1 MTISLK
7 VVALLALAVQV
18 GATVVQ
24 AQPVVPPIAP
34 PKPAVSRA
42 ANAIVISTGDLNEAV
57 NWARQSDLPDAVTSF
72 NLFKDDWNVVSDDV
86 RGESDAIADAVD
98 TAIASVQ
105 SVIDTDTPPAQTAY
119 FPAFQ
124 NLATVVEDAN
134 NQLGQIAPSTLALK
148 ITTTDLA
155 QSVNWASQANLPRA
169 HDEFS
174 QFQDD
179 WSLVKDAVRQ
189 QAPALADSVEAATGV
204 VQGIVA
210 NPANPTPAQTDYF
223 PALQTLLSVVNDANT
238 SLASMSPTGGG
249 SPAPAGP
256 AHIRPGN
263 LGESVDWAGQGNLP
277 RARSELDQFQEDWA
291 SVKDAVRHQAPDV
304 ADAVEDAISKVT
316 SILAASA
323 PDKTEYFPALQN
335 LQQVVDDANAKLG
348 T

>member
-1 MTISLK
+1 MVDTLRIGGCVMML
-7 VVALLALAVQV
+7 VVLT
-18 GATVVQ
+18 ATAAR

-34 PKPAVSRA
+34 PKPAVARS

-57 NWARQSDLPDAVTSF
+57 NWARQSDLPDAMTSF
-72 NLFKDDWNVVSDDV
+72 NLFKDDWDVVSDDV

-98 TAIASVQ
+98 TAIAGVQ
-105 SVIDTDTPPAQTAY
+105 TVIDTDTPPAQTTY

-124 NLATVVEDAN
+124 KLASVVEDAN
-134 NQLGQIAPSTLALK
+134 NQLGQIAPSTAALK

-155 QSVNWASQANLPRA
+155 QSVNWASQANLARA

-189 QAPALADSVEAATGV
+189 QAPALADSVEAAAAV

-210 NPANPTPAQTDYF
+210 NPVNPTPAQSDYF

-238 SLASMSPTGGG
+238 TLASMAPAGA
-249 SPAPAGP
+249 SPAPP
-256 AHIRPGN
+256 APVNIRAGN
-263 LGESVDWAGQGNLP
+263 LGESVDWAGQANLP
-277 RARSELDQFQEDWA
+277 RARDEFSQFQADWA
-291 SVKDAVRHQAPDV
+291 SVQDAVRHQAPDV
-304 ADAVEDAISKVT
+304 ADAVEDAIARVQ

-348 T
+348 N